1 MTSPAHEVRLGLIKA
16 TVRGRRTRSGVRYTV
31 SVVRLYRDGDVWKE
45 SARFGRDD
53 LPVVRLVLDKVHTWI
68 LQRGCTS
75 GSSRP
80 PAADGGI
87 DERQSG

>member
-1 MTSPAHEVRLGLIKA
+1 MAKPAHEVRIGLIKA
-16 TVRGRRTRSGVRYTV
+16 SLRRRQTRSGVRYTV

-68 LQRGCTS
+68 LQRGCTKD
-75 GSSRP
+75 SSRRP
-80 PAADGGI
+80 VTDRSTGKKQLG
-87 DERQSG
+87 